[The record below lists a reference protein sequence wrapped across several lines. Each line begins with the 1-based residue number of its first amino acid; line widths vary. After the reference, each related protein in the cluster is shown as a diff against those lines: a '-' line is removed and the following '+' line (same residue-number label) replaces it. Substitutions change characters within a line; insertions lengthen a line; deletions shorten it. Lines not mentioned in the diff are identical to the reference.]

1 MPVTRVRVVVDRYRC
16 IGSGNCVFWAPGTF
30 ELDDEGLSVPS
41 DPPNELEERLQVAVD
56 GCPTRAIS
64 LEVVD
69 SPDAATSGD
78 R

>member
-1 MPVTRVRVVVDRYRC
+1 VTAFRVVVDRYRC
-16 IGSGNCVFWAPGTF
+16 IGSGNCVFWAPATF

-41 DPPNELEERLQVAVD
+41 DPPGDVEEQIQVAVD

-69 SPDAATSGD
+69 PADVRATED